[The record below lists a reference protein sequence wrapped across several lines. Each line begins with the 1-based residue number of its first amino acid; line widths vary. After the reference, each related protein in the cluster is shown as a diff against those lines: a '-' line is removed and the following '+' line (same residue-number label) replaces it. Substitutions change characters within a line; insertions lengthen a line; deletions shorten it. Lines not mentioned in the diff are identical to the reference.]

1 MRERK
6 AKPKAKKGRKAAAE
20 RRAQSCSGLGG
31 FVLAVIALA
40 AGAYYFRPTP
50 TPPPE
55 LEGKP
60 EIVVGVVEEHHHVLP
75 YYAREVAKNTVPVDG
90 RATILH
96 FDSHADMGVPRAYLQ
111 ADGGMERYSAIND
124 FMITAALTGVAE
136 HLVFVEPPWSN
147 QFRCCVYEGSAT
159 FQFSVGVDEQ
169 NNVRVAGPMARRL
182 GHVFWRDGETRTA
195 SVDEL
200 TNTRDFRITVIN
212 EEHARLDDILVESI
226 DASKPLILDIDL
238 DYFATENFGAIPLRD
253 ELGVCDEDLM
263 TAYHLAW
270 DFPELSVEYLR
281 TGDHKAREAA
291 SFDTERARRVIA
303 GGQKSALA
311 THFREAVSRRTGVSQ
326 ERRSLLRE
334 FLASIPIKSGHLRGD
349 EPDVFFEQPFH
360 VPEPR
365 ALSDEV
371 DFALDEMLASRIL
384 PRLQRPVLV
393 NIVRSPGY
401 VPVRYLALLECRT
414 LRTLSKVYGA
424 FEVSHEGRV
433 DVGRT
438 GCEGFRARRVDA

>member
-6 AKPKAKKGRKAAAE
+6 TKPKAKKGQKSKAAQH
-20 RRAQSCSGLGG
+20 RQSCSGLGG
-31 FVLAVIALA
+31 FMIALLALA
-40 AGAYYFRPTP
+40 AGAYYFRPTT
-50 TPPPE
+50 TPPIVEEQTPA
-55 LEGKP
+55 
-60 EIVVGVVEEHHHVLP
+60 IVVGVVEEHHHVLQ
-75 YYAREVAKNTVPVDG
+75 YYAREVAKNTVPIDG

-96 FDSHADMGVPRAYLQ
+96 LDSHADMGVPRAYLQ
-111 ADGGMERYSAIND
+111 ADEHMERYSAIND

-159 FQFSVGVDEQ
+159 FQFTVGVDS
-169 NNVRVAGPMARRL
+169 NNQVRVAGPMARRL

-195 SVDEL
+195 SVDDL
-200 TNTRDFRITVIN
+200 SNTRDFRITVIN

-253 ELGVCDEDLM
+253 ELGVSDEDLM

-281 TGDHKAREAA
+281 KGDHKAREAA
-291 SFDTERARRVIA
+291 SFDTERARRAIA

-371 DFALDEMLASRIL
+371 DFALDDMLAARIL

-401 VPVRYLALLECRT
+401 VPVRYLSLLECRT
-414 LRTLSKVYGA
+414 LRTLRDVYGA

-433 DVGRT
+433 DVTRT
-438 GCEGFRARRVDA
+438 GCEGSRSVSV

>member
-1 MRERK
+1 M
-6 AKPKAKKGRKAAAE
+6 
-20 RRAQSCSGLGG
+20 
-31 FVLAVIALA
+31 IALLA
-40 AGAYYFRPTP
+40 LAGGAYYFRPAATP
-50 TPPPE
+50 TITKQETPA
-55 LEGKP
+55 
-60 EIVVGVVEEHHHVLP
+60 IVVGVVEEHHHVLQ
-75 YYAREVAKNTVPVDG
+75 YYAREVAKNTIPVDSK
-90 RATILH
+90 ATILH
-96 FDSHADMGVPRAYLQ
+96 LDSHADMGVPRAYLE
-111 ADGGMERYSAIND
+111 ADEHMERFSAIND

-147 QFRCCVYEGSAT
+147 QFRCCVYEGSASFDFT
-159 FQFSVGVDEQ
+159 VGVDEQ

-195 SVDEL
+195 SKDDL
-200 TNTRDFRITVIN
+200 SNTRDFRITVIN
-212 EEHARLDDILVESI
+212 EEHAHLDDILVASI
-226 DASKPLILDIDL
+226 DRTKPLILDIDL

-253 ELGVCDEDLM
+253 ELGISDEDLM

-281 TGDHKAREAA
+281 RGDHKARELK
-291 SFDTERARRVIA
+291 SFDTERARKIIA

-311 THFREAVSRRTGVSQ
+311 THFRDAVSRRTGVSS

-334 FLASIPIKSGHLRGD
+334 FLASIEIKGGHLRGD
-349 EPDVFFEQPFH
+349 EPEVFFEQPFH

-365 ALSDEV
+365 ALSEEV

-401 VPVRYLALLECRT
+401 VPVRYLSLLECRT
-414 LRTLSKVYGA
+414 LRTLTEVYGA

-433 DVGRT
+433 DVTRT
-438 GCEGFRARRVDA
+438 GCEGFRSVTV

>member
-6 AKPKAKKGRKAAAE
+6 AKPKAKKGQKSQAAQQ
-20 RRAQSCSGLGG
+20 RQSCGGRGG
-31 FVLAVIALA
+31 FMIALLA
-40 AGAYYFRPTP
+40 LAGGALYFRPAP
-50 TPPPE
+50 TPPQIKQEP
-55 LEGKP
+55 P
-60 EIVVGVVEEHHHVLP
+60 EIVVGVVEEHHHVLQ
-75 YYAREVAKNTVPVDG
+75 YYAREVAKNTVPVDSK
-90 RATILH
+90 ATILH
-96 FDSHADMGVPRAYLQ
+96 LDSHADMGVPRAYLQ
-111 ADGGMERYSAIND
+111 ADSNMERYSAIND

-147 QFRCCVYEGSAT
+147 QFRCCVYEGSASFDFT
-159 FQFSVGVDEQ
+159 VGVDSE

-195 SVDEL
+195 SRDEL
-200 TNTRDFRITVIN
+200 SKTRDFRITVVN
-212 EEHARLDDILVESI
+212 EEHAHLDDILASSI

-238 DYFATENFGAIPLRD
+238 DYFSTENFGAIPLRD
-253 ELGVCDEDLM
+253 ELGISDADLM

-281 TGDHKAREAA
+281 KGDHKGREAMG
-291 SFDTERARRVIA
+291 FDTERARKVVA
-303 GGQKSALA
+303 GGQKSSELA
-311 THFREAVSRRTGVSQ
+311 AHFREAVSRRTGVSQ
-326 ERRSLLRE
+326 ERRSLLRD

-365 ALSDEV
+365 ALSEEV
-371 DFALDEMLASRIL
+371 DFALDEMLAARIL

-401 VPVRYLALLECRT
+401 VPVRYLSLLECRT

-424 FEVSHEGRV
+424 FEVSHEERV
-433 DVGRT
+433 DIERT
-438 GCEGFRARRVDA
+438 GCEGFRSVIV

>member
-31 FVLAVIALA
+31 FMIALLA
-40 AGAYYFRPTP
+40 LAGGAYYFRPTP

-55 LEGKP
+55 LEEKQA
-60 EIVVGVVEEHHHVLP
+60 IVVGVVEEHHHVLQ
-75 YYAREVAKNTVPVDG
+75 YYAREVAKNTIQEDSK
-90 RATILH
+90 ATILH
-96 FDSHADMGVPRAYLQ
+96 LDSHADMGVPRAYLQ
-111 ADGGMERYSAIND
+111 ADEHMERYSAIND

-159 FQFSVGVDEQ
+159 FQFSVGVDAD

-195 SVDEL
+195 SVDQL

-253 ELGVCDEDLM
+253 ELGVSDEDLM

-270 DFPELSVEYLR
+270 DFPQLDVEYLR
-281 TGDHKAREAA
+281 RGDHKAREAA
-291 SFDTERARRVIA
+291 SFDTERARRAIA

-349 EPDVFFEQPFH
+349 EPEVFFEQPFH
-360 VPEPR
+360 VPEPS
-365 ALSDEV
+365 ALSEEV
-371 DFALDEMLASRIL
+371 DFALDEMLAARIL

-401 VPVRYLALLECRT
+401 VPVRYLSLLECRT

-424 FEVSHEGRV
+424 FEVSHEERV
-433 DVGRT
+433 DITRT
-438 GCEGFRARRVDA
+438 GCEGFRSVIV